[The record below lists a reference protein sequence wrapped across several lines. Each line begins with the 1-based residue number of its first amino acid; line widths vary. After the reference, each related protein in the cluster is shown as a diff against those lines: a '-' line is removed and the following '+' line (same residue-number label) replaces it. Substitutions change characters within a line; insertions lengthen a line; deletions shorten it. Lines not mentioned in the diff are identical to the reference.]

1 LAIGSQPR
9 RVHAAH
15 CILEPRM
22 NFDFSG
28 RQVFVAGAS
37 SGIKLGI
44 ADAFARAAAR
54 IAVTSRS
61 PAKAA
66 TAAAARRS
74 AA

>member
-1 LAIGSQPR
+1 
-9 RVHAAH
+9 
-15 CILEPRM
+15 M

-37 SGIKLGI
+37 TGIKLRFAG
-44 ADAFARAAAR
+44 AFARTAPR
-54 IAVTSRS
+54 IAVTSHS
-61 PAKAA
+61 PDKVA

>member
-1 LAIGSQPR
+1 M
-9 RVHAAH
+9 H

-22 NFDFSG
+22 NFDFSS

-44 ADAFARAAAR
+44 ADAIARAAAR
-54 IAVTSRS
+54 IMVMSRS
-61 PAKAA
+61 PDKLA
-66 TAAAARRS
+66 TAAAARQS

>member
-1 LAIGSQPR
+1 
-9 RVHAAH
+9 
-15 CILEPRM
+15 M

-28 RQVFVAGAS
+28 RQVFVAGGS

-44 ADAFARAAAR
+44 ADAFARAGAR
-54 IAVTSRS
+54 VSMMSHS
-61 PAKAA
+61 PDKVA